1 MVALTER
8 VRDAGMFLAW
18 SFLGALIVAAFFI
31 AAFFG
36 DFGPIR
42 FTDPGIA
49 ILFMPLFTAFILGML
64 LTRYELIVA
73 VIAALFTT
81 TLAVVLVVLFLVAP
95 LMAGVVTE
103 GASLQQFVLQRVA
116 LSAVLLFPLVLLG
129 CVVGRAIGEK
139 ILPPEETRKRR
150 EELAVETRAWH
161 EQLAKTGAK
170 PPADEARKP

>member
-1 MVALTER
+1 
-8 VRDAGMFLAW
+8 MFVAW

-49 ILFMPLFTAFILGML
+49 ILFMPVFTAFILGML
-64 LTRYELIVA
+64 LTRYELIVS

-81 TLAVVLVVLFLVAP
+81 TLAVALVVLFLLAP

-129 CVVGRAIGEK
+129 CVVGRAIGER

-150 EELAVETRAWH
+150 DALAAETREWH
-161 EQLAKTGAK
+161 AQLAKTEAK
-170 PPADEARKP
+170 PPADEAKRP

>member
-1 MVALTER
+1 
-8 VRDAGMFLAW
+8 MFVAW

-64 LTRYELIVA
+64 LTRYELVVS

-81 TLAVVLVVLFLVAP
+81 TLAVALVVLFLLAP

-116 LSAVLLFPLVLLG
+116 LSAVLLFPLILLG
-129 CVVGRAIGEK
+129 CVVGRAIGER

-150 EELAVETRAWH
+150 DALAAETREWH
-161 EQLAKTGAK
+161 AQLAKTEAK
-170 PPADEARKP
+170 PPADEAKRP